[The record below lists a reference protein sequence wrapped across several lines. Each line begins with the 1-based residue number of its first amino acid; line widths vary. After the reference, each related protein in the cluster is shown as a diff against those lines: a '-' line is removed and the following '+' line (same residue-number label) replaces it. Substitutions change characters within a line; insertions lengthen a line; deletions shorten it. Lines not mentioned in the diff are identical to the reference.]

1 MTRVRD
7 QVIELIKTLPEDSTL
22 EDIHYHLY
30 VREKVEHGLKAIDE
44 GRLVSQAET
53 EISIRTKFVTPA
65 LVGVNGDKWNVMTQ
79 IREEA

>member
-44 GRLVSQAET
+44 GRLVSQAEA
-53 EISIRTKFVTPA
+53 EKRVQEWLKSSGPS
-65 LVGVNGDKWNVMTQ
+65 Q
-79 IREEA
+79 H

>member
-1 MTRVRD
+1 MTHVRD

-44 GRLVSQAET
+44 GRLVSQVEAENRVQ
-53 EISIRTKFVTPA
+53 EWLKSSGPNRH
-65 LVGVNGDKWNVMTQ
+65 
-79 IREEA
+79 

>member
-7 QVIELIKTLPEDSTL
+7 QVIELIKTLPENSTL

-44 GRLVSQAET
+44 GRFVSQAEA
-53 EISIRTKFVTPA
+53 ENRVQEWLKSSGPNRH
-65 LVGVNGDKWNVMTQ
+65 
-79 IREEA
+79 

>member
-44 GRLVSQAET
+44 GRLVSQAEA
-53 EISIRTKFVTPA
+53 EKRVQGWLKSSGP
-65 LVGVNGDKWNVMTQ
+65 NPH
-79 IREEA
+79 

>member
-44 GRLVSQAET
+44 GLLVSQAEA
-53 EISIRTKFVTPA
+53 EKRVHEWLKSSGPNRH
-65 LVGVNGDKWNVMTQ
+65 
-79 IREEA
+79 